1 MHPVPATARAK
12 VGYRSLETPD
22 RNPESPGLKY
32 AVRLSVTPGRGDDA
46 PGSEAGHHAPEL
58 SSAHVQSKASSD
70 AADEPFSKGE
80 LFAQAGRCASP
91 HYVPE
96 D

>member
-32 AVRLSVTPGRGDDA
+32 AVRLSVT